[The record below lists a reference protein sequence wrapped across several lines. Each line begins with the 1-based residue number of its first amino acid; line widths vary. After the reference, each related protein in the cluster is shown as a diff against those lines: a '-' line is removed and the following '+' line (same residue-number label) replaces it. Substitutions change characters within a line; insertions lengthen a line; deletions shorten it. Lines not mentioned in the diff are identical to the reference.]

1 MSKSLVIVESPA
13 KAKTISKILGKNFVV
28 KASAGH
34 IRDLPQKEMGVNV
47 KNDFEPK
54 YVIIPKKEEV
64 VEELKGAARNA
75 DRVYLAPDPDREGE
89 AIAWHLAQILDIP
102 GDRLQRIEFHEITKQ
117 AIQNAV
123 AHPRDIDINRVDA
136 QQARRILD
144 RLVGYKLS
152 PLLWKKVQRGLSAGR
167 VQSVAV
173 RLLCDREK
181 EIQAF
186 VSEEYWT
193 VHGRF
198 RQSAQVEATP
208 FSADL
213 VRWSGKKPDLG
224 NETAARA
231 VVEVL
236 TGAASR
242 VDSVKTR
249 ERQKEPQPPFIT
261 STLQREGAS
270 ALGLTV
276 KRTMAIAQQL
286 YEGIDLGE
294 EGPVGLITYM
304 RTDSTR
310 VAEEA
315 QEAAREFILAAYGKS
330 YYPSRRRQY
339 GAKKGAQDAHE
350 CVRPT
355 DINRPPDAIKK
366 SLTPDQFKLYRLI
379 WQRFTASQMTAA
391 TLETRTVEIAAT
403 PTAGRPDA
411 LFRVSVTRTIFDGY
425 TRVYEEAREEAATGD
440 EEAAGAAPVL
450 EEGEALTLLTVDPKQ
465 HFTQPPARFSEA
477 TLVKALE
484 EQGIGRPSTYAPTIG
499 TIQERGYVN
508 KDGRTLIPTDLGMK
522 VNDQLVQHFPNIVD
536 TEFTANMEAQLDEV
550 EKGSQR
556 WTQLLADFYG
566 PFVETLK
573 AADEE
578 MKRVVIV
585 TDHLCESC
593 GRPLLNRYGRFGN
606 FLGCSGYP
614 ECDFTH
620 QLTRDNKPVPKDRPA
635 EGISCNQCGHAPM
648 LITYGRYGEYLKCPA
663 CGKSQPKSTGIT
675 CPKCS
680 KGQIVERRS
689 KMGKNF
695 YGCDQYPDCD
705 FVLWSRPID
714 KPACPE
720 CGSILLYKPR
730 KRGDD
735 MVACS
740 ACKFTAPAQEM
751 VGEEE
756 VERQAELLTG

>member
-34 IRDLPQKEMGVNV
+34 IRDLPQKEIGVNV
-47 KNDFEPK
+47 KKDFEPK
-54 YVIIPKKEEV
+54 YVIIPKKEDIV
-64 VEELKGAARNA
+64 KELQGAARNA
-75 DRVYLAPDPDREGE
+75 DRIYLAPDPDREGE
-89 AIAWHLAQILDIP
+89 AIAWHLAQILEIP
-102 GDRLQRIEFHEITKQ
+102 LDRMQRIEFHEITKQ
-117 AIQNAV
+117 AVQNAV

-167 VQSVAV
+167 VQSVSV
-173 RLLCDREK
+173 RLVCDREK

-193 VHGRF
+193 IHGQF
-198 RQSAQVEATP
+198 KQTTADAVP

-213 VRWSGKKPDLG
+213 VRWSGKKPDLSNG
-224 NETAARA
+224 DAANAIVSALQGATA
-231 VVEVL
+231 L
-236 TGAASR
+236 

-249 ERQKEPQPPFIT
+249 ERQKDPQPPFIT
-261 STLQREGAS
+261 STLQREAAGA
-270 ALGLTV
+270 LNLTV

-294 EGPVGLITYM
+294 EGPTGLITYM

-315 QEAAREFILAAYGKS
+315 QDTTREFIQSAYGKE

-355 DINRPPDAIKK
+355 DTNRTPDKIKK

-379 WQRFTASQMTAA
+379 WQRFVASQMVSA
-391 TLETRTVEIAAT
+391 TIETRTVEIAAKQERR
-403 PTAGRPDA
+403 ADA
-411 LFRVSVTRTIFDGY
+411 LFRVSVSRTVFDGY
-425 TRVYEEAREEAATGD
+425 TRVYEQAREEATP
-440 EEAAGAAPVL
+440 EEVNGAAPVL
-450 EEGEALTLLTVDPKQ
+450 ETGEALTLLAVEPRQ
-465 HFTQPPARFSEA
+465 HFTQPPSRFSEA

-484 EQGIGRPSTYAPTIG
+484 EQGIGRPSTYAPTIA
-499 TIQERGYVN
+499 TIQDRGYVN
-508 KDGRTLIPTDLGMK
+508 KEGRTLIPTDLGMK
-522 VNDQLVQHFPNIVD
+522 VNDQLVHHFPNIVD

-550 EKGSQR
+550 ENGSQT
-556 WTQLLADFYG
+556 WTKLLANFYG
-566 PFVETLK
+566 PFLETLK

-578 MKRVVIV
+578 MKQVVIV
-585 TDHLCESC
+585 TDFLCEQC

-614 ECDFTH
+614 DCDFTH
-620 QLTRDNKPVPKDRPA
+620 QLDRQNKPVPKDRPA
-635 EGISCNQCGHAPM
+635 FGVVCSKCEHEPM
-648 LITYGRYGEYLKCPA
+648 TVKYGRNGEYLKCSN
-663 CGKSQPKSTGIT
+663 CGASQSLTKPTGVD
-675 CPKCS
+675 CPKC
-680 KGQIVERRS
+680 KAGHIVERKSR
-689 KMGKNF
+689 MGKIF
-695 YGCDQYPDCD
+695 YGCDRYPECD
-705 FVLWSRPID
+705 YVLWSRPIPT
-714 KPACPE
+714 PACPE
-720 CGSILLYKPR
+720 CSSILVYKPR

-735 MVACS
+735 MVACTS
-740 ACKFTAPAQEM
+740 CKFVAPASEMLPEEEM
-751 VGEEE
+751 VAVEEA
-756 VERQAELLTG
+756 V